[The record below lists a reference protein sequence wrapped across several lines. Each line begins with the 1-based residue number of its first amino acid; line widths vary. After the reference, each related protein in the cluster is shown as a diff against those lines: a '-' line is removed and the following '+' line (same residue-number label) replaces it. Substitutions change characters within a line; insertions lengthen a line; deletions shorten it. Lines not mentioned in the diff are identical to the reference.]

1 MTQLIFILAPT
12 TPHILRP
19 VTLKP
24 SSEQSFLDMSAFFQV
39 HEFIASL
46 LQGQSM
52 ELSCTTIVQ
61 AELLLTST
69 MADGRLQSTKACQS
83 M

>member
-1 MTQLIFILAPT
+1 
-12 TPHILRP
+12 
-19 VTLKP
+19 
-24 SSEQSFLDMSAFFQV
+24 LDMSAFFQV